1 MASQIAAGLV
11 AGAVLS
17 VLLERQIS
25 RLVTQDFLD
34 QGRIA
39 ARGVAADLGPKMTEH
54 DAAGLQAGLERGIS
68 TAEADWGYVTDSAG
82 AVVAETF
89 PGTVPD
95 SVRLSQ
101 PSGYAGV
108 ERATVP
114 GESAGFFVIREPVE
128 GGSAGMVYLG
138 FREIRLQAAL
148 RRAEYVMVATV
159 LLVVI
164 LGLASLG
171 LIAQRHLAPVRAL
184 TEGTRNFAGAGAMAW
199 VPIPVRSGDEV
210 GALTQAFNHLAEKV
224 REQQRE
230 MESRVKE
237 RTEELTRVNRRL
249 EMDIR
254 LRQVAQE
261 ALAESERVFRTLTAS
276 SPVGI
281 FQANAEGR
289 CTYANARMERL
300 TGRVA
305 AELSENGWRK
315 TVHPEDLPGA
325 LEEWERAARANR
337 EFERALRLVTPK
349 GEVRWVFV
357 RGTALRAASGEMSGF
372 VGTVEDVTDSKR
384 AERIVHM
391 EHMVAEALNAPGP
404 FREVIPRVLEA
415 ACQCGDWKI
424 GIFWEVDRADEV
436 LRVRDCWQ
444 RPGAKAEAFL
454 ELSRALSFAR
464 GVGLSGRVWEQ
475 RTAWWAPHAWE
486 DPHRKRAAASRE
498 CGLRAACAIPVFYA
512 GDVVAV
518 IELSDD
524 SVREPDPLW
533 LKVMDSI
540 AGQIGVFLGRSHAE
554 EGRRRSED
562 QFRALL
568 ESASQ
573 AVVVADRSGRIVL
586 VNRRTEEVFGYTR
599 AEILTMKIEILFA
612 ESSREK
618 YRTRREGATAG
629 VEEPAGA
636 GSLELAGR
644 RKDGTEF
651 PVEISLSLV
660 DTDAGRLEM
669 SLLNDVAE
677 RKRREL
683 IQSAS
688 YRIADAANATGDLEE
703 LLPRVHSIVGELMSA
718 TNFYIALYDP
728 VDDMVSFPYWADEH
742 DPPPPPRKRGRGLTE
757 YLLRSGEPLLATPE
771 LYESLVKKGEV
782 EAIGADSL
790 DWLGVPLT
798 IGWQTIG
805 AIVVQSYTTGVRYG
819 EEEKRIL
826 TFVAGQVSMAVA
838 RKRAELEVLQ
848 ARDAAEAAN
857 RAKGEFL
864 AVMSHEI
871 RTPMNGV
878 LGMAGLLLDTPLSPE
893 QKEFAVALRNSAESL
908 LELINDVLDFSK
920 IEAGKMTVEPFPFD
934 LRRAVEDVTD
944 LLLSHAQEKGIDL
957 IVRFAP
963 GMPTRV
969 VGDAGRLRQILANL
983 ASNAIKFTERGH
995 VFLNVECE
1003 PEAPE
1008 RVRCR
1013 FTIEDTGIGIPE
1025 DRQKEIFERFAQA
1038 DVSTTRRFG
1047 GTGLGLAISKELVAL
1062 MGGEIGVRSRPGE
1075 GSAFWFTVPLALQ
1088 QESAPSPAS
1097 DADLKGI
1104 RVLVVDDDATN
1115 RRVLHEQ
1122 LSAWGMRPEESDS
1135 GINALAMLKKAVEQG
1150 APFSIAV
1157 LDHQMPGMDGETL
1170 GRLIKE
1176 TPGLRDTVLVML
1188 TSLGRR
1194 GDAARLKH
1202 GGFAAYLTKPAKQ
1215 TVLREALA
1223 EAWAL
1228 RQAGEQAPLV
1238 TRHSLREGAET
1249 RGGGDGSPPKF
1260 HARVLLVE
1268 DNAVN
1273 LKVATRM
1280 LERLGCRVDKAGN
1293 GKEAV
1298 EMVGSLP
1305 YDLVF
1310 MDCHMPEMDGY
1321 EATREIRR
1329 REAGG
1334 RRHWILAM
1342 TASALKGDREK
1353 CLEAGMDDYIS
1364 KPIQKEDL
1372 IDALTRYAPA
1382 GRVGEPAGKVPAE
1395 SEPAKL

>member
-1 MASQIAAGLV
+1 M
-11 AGAVLS
+11 
-17 VLLERQIS
+17 
-25 RLVTQDFLD
+25 
-34 QGRIA
+34 
-39 ARGVAADLGPKMTEH
+39 KM
-54 DAAGLQAGLERGIS
+54 
-68 TAEADWGYVTDSAG
+68 
-82 AVVAETF
+82 
-89 PGTVPD
+89 
-95 SVRLSQ
+95 
-101 PSGYAGV
+101 
-108 ERATVP
+108 
-114 GESAGFFVIREPVE
+114 
-128 GGSAGMVYLG
+128 
-138 FREIRLQAAL
+138 
-148 RRAEYVMVATV
+148 
-159 LLVVI
+159 
-164 LGLASLG
+164 
-171 LIAQRHLAPVRAL
+171 
-184 TEGTRNFAGAGAMAW
+184 
-199 VPIPVRSGDEV
+199 
-210 GALTQAFNHLAEKV
+210 
-224 REQQRE
+224 
-230 MESRVKE
+230 
-237 RTEELTRVNRRL
+237 
-249 EMDIR
+249 
-254 LRQVAQE
+254 
-261 ALAESERVFRTLTAS
+261 
-276 SPVGI
+276 
-281 FQANAEGR
+281 
-289 CTYANARMERL
+289 
-300 TGRVA
+300 
-305 AELSENGWRK
+305 
-315 TVHPEDLPGA
+315 
-325 LEEWERAARANR
+325 
-337 EFERALRLVTPK
+337 
-349 GEVRWVFV
+349 
-357 RGTALRAASGEMSGF
+357 
-372 VGTVEDVTDSKR
+372 
-384 AERIVHM
+384 
-391 EHMVAEALNAPGP
+391 
-404 FREVIPRVLEA
+404 
-415 ACQCGDWKI
+415 
-424 GIFWEVDRADEV
+424 
-436 LRVRDCWQ
+436 
-444 RPGAKAEAFL
+444 
-454 ELSRALSFAR
+454 
-464 GVGLSGRVWEQ
+464 
-475 RTAWWAPHAWE
+475 
-486 DPHRKRAAASRE
+486 
-498 CGLRAACAIPVFYA
+498 
-512 GDVVAV
+512 
-518 IELSDD
+518 
-524 SVREPDPLW
+524 
-533 LKVMDSI
+533 
-540 AGQIGVFLGRSHAE
+540 
-554 EGRRRSED
+554 
-562 QFRALL
+562 
-568 ESASQ
+568 
-573 AVVVADRSGRIVL
+573 
-586 VNRRTEEVFGYTR
+586 
-599 AEILTMKIEILFA
+599 EILFA
-612 ESSREK
+612 ESSREA
-618 YRTRREGATAG
+618 YRKRREDAMTG
-629 VEEPAGA
+629 VEEPAEA

-651 PVEISLSLV
+651 PVDMSLSLV

-669 SLLNDVAE
+669 SLLNDVSE

-688 YRIADAANATGDLEE
+688 YRIADAANSTGDLEE
-703 LLPRVHSIVGELMSA
+703 LLPRVHSIVGELMRA
-718 TNFYIALYDP
+718 KNFYIALYDP
-728 VDDMVSFPYWADEH
+728 VHDLVSFPYWADEH
-742 DPPPPPRKRGRGLTE
+742 DPRPAPRKRGRGLTE
-757 YLLRSGEPLLATPE
+757 YLLRSGEPLLVTPE
-771 LYESLVKKGEV
+771 LYETLVKKGEV

-805 AIVVQSYTTGVRYG
+805 AIVVQSYTAGVRYG

-826 TFVAGQVSMAVA
+826 SFVADQVSMAVA

-857 RAKGEFL
+857 RAKSEFL

-893 QKEFAVALRNSAESL
+893 QKEYAVALRNSAESL

-934 LRRAVEDVTD
+934 LRRAAEDVTD
-944 LLLSHAQEKGIDL
+944 LLLSRAQEKGIDL

-969 VGDAGRLRQILANL
+969 VGDAGRLRQILVNL
-983 ASNAIKFTERGH
+983 ASNAIKFTEQGH

-1003 PEAPE
+1003 PDGPE

-1013 FTIEDTGIGIPE
+1013 LTVEDTGIGIPE
-1025 DRQKEIFERFAQA
+1025 EKQKEIFERFAQA

-1075 GSAFWFTVPLALQ
+1075 GSAFWFTVPLGLQ
-1088 QESAPSPAS
+1088 QECAPPPAS

-1122 LSAWGMRPEESDS
+1122 LSAWGMRPEESAS
-1135 GINALAMLKKAVEQG
+1135 GIDALGILKKAAGQG
-1150 APFSIAV
+1150 ARFSIAV

-1176 TPGLRDTVLVML
+1176 TPELRETVLVML

-1202 GGFAAYLTKPAKQ
+1202 EGFAAYLTKPAKQ

-1228 RQAGEQAPLV
+1228 RKAGEQAPLV
-1238 TRHSLREGAET
+1238 TRHSLREEAET
-1249 RGGGDGSPPKF
+1249 RGEGGAASPKF

-1329 REAGG
+1329 RETDG
-1334 RRHWILAM
+1334 RRHTIVAM

-1353 CLEAGMDDYIS
+1353 CLESGMDDYIS

-1372 IDALTRYAPA
+1372 LDALTRYAPA

-1395 SEPAKL
+1395 SEPVKR